1 MKARIFEV
9 FSSIQGEGKLIGRRQ
24 IFVRFAGCNLD
35 CIYCDTPESKKS
47 SNGKE
52 FSIDELSKR
61 VKDLLTPDFHSISFT
76 GGEPLL
82 QADFIKKFLEQNP
95 FKSMLETNGSLPSQ
109 IKKIAS
115 LIDYASVDIKLPEHF
130 ADEDKGDLWEM
141 ELNSINILIEKGSN
155 SYCKV
160 VVLPN
165 TKVDMVEDIAKHLKQ
180 ELINPSKVSLVIQP
194 ATPLDYWAEHTF
206 KLFKMSEKAGKYM
219 DVLIIPQL
227 HKLLKVR

>member
-1 MKARIFEV
+1 MKAPIFEV

-35 CIYCDTPESKKS
+35 CIYCDTPESK
-47 SNGKE
+47 NQLHGKE
-52 FSIDELSKR
+52 LSINELSNR
-61 VKDLLTPDFHSISFT
+61 VKSLLTPDFHSISFT

-82 QADFIKKFLEQNP
+82 QADYIKKFIIKNH
-95 FKSMLETNGSLPSQ
+95 FKSLLETNGSLPAQ
-109 IKKIAS
+109 IKKIAA

-130 ADEDKGDLWEM
+130 ADGDNGDLWEL
-141 ELNSINILIEKGSN
+141 ELDSLNILIEKGSN

-165 TKVDMVEDIAKHLKQ
+165 TKVEMVDLIAKKLKK
-180 ELINPSKVSLVIQP
+180 ELSSPSKVSLVIQP
-194 ATPLDYWAEHTF
+194 VYPLDYWVKHSY
-206 KLFKMSEKAGKYM
+206 KLLKMSEKAGKHI